1 MNPSGARCH
10 LSFARFLPLG
20 ENTHANTKE
29 KGGEG
34 RFKVGIVRARRL
46 PLSRPNPSAL
56 TGPAY
61 YGAGIITVPRHI
73 SRMEI
78 PRIVGDDDTE
88 IPGGIAP
95 QCRVHRV
102 GVGEGTSMRGEQQER
117 VALTPDATFNRYPIR
132 DLGESARWWARG
144 VCGI

>member
-56 TGPAY
+56 TSPAY

-102 GVGEGTSMRGEQQER
+102 GVRGRDVDAGGAAGT
-117 VALTPDATFNRYPIR
+117 
-132 DLGESARWWARG
+132 RG
-144 VCGI
+144 VNP